1 MVITMPRI
9 IPLLVYACG
18 GGIEQVYIWTFVL
31 PVTSRHLELTLIT
44 HPGILV
50 RVGELGGR
58 ERGGART
65 VDVHY
70 QLP

>member
-1 MVITMPRI
+1 M
-9 IPLLVYACG
+9 LS
-18 GGIEQVYIWTFVL
+18 
-31 PVTSRHLELTLIT
+31 VTSRHLELTLTT